1 MNHPFKSL
9 SAGLLVTFLV
19 GQASP
24 VVAQQMR
31 WQPYEQRGFLET
43 QRQQYS
49 TVELVLTSRL
59 QLINSESKPND
70 KAILSYLEKLITVCE
85 SQHKLAEAEQY
96 CNLALEFCKRLPA
109 PGVAAEPDKQSTPL
123 ICGFKASLARIY
135 GKQAKYNESIAAF
148 KESLR
153 LYQQSGKLETRE
165 AASVMT
171 GLAAVLTE
179 IANFPDAE
187 ALFAKAA
194 AIRAKNSLA
203 AKNPGLYEPESN
215 LSPPPDLTGLA
226 YLYVR
231 QSKWKE
237 AEAALQKAIQIDET
251 ELGND
256 QPALAAN
263 LNNLAYVYYKQGKFA
278 TAEPLLRRA
287 VQIAKAWKYADQA
300 DWMESLAAVY
310 VATNNKAAAADLL
323 AKANAART
331 KQPGNNLSRTITTT
345 DPVKPLNQ

>member
-1 MNHPFKSL
+1 MSMNLPFKSL
-9 SAGLLVTFLV
+9 SIGLLVTFAAS
-19 GQASP
+19 QASP

-59 QLINSESKPND
+59 EKINSQAKPD
-70 KAILSYLEKLITVCE
+70 DATILSYLEKLIVICE
-85 SQHKLAEAEQY
+85 TQNKLAEAEQY

-109 PGVAAEPDKQSTPL
+109 QKQAAIEG
-123 ICGFKASLARIY
+123 GFKASLARVY
-135 GKQAKYNESIAAF
+135 GKQAKFNESIAAF
-148 KESLR
+148 KDALSL
-153 LYQQSGKLETRE
+153 YETAGKLETGE

-171 GLAAVLTE
+171 GLAGVLTE

-187 ALFAKAA
+187 ALYTRAT
-194 AIRAKNSLA
+194 AIRKKTSLQ
-203 AKNPGLYEPESN
+203 AKNPGLYEPESQT
-215 LSPPPDLTGLA
+215 SPPPDLTGLA

-231 QSKWKE
+231 QGKWRE
-237 AEAALQKAIQIDET
+237 AETVLQKALEIDES
-251 ELGND
+251 ELGKD

-278 TAEPLLRRA
+278 TAEPLQRRA
-287 VQIAKAWKYADQA
+287 VQIVKTWRYADQA
-300 DWMESLAAVY
+300 DWMEGLAALY
-310 VATNNKAAAADLL
+310 LAANNKVAAADML
-323 AKANAART
+323 AKANALRT

-345 DPVKPLNQ
+345 EAVKPLNQ